1 MALPFREAPVPGPFP
16 EYTHHDALGLAALV
30 RDRQVSPAELAE
42 AAIAAIEAVNPR
54 LNAVVHPMYDH
65 ARVAAARPLPAGPF
79 TGVPFLIKDLLAVIQ
94 GVPMSAGSRAVHGLV
109 PDHDSELIERT
120 RAAGLVLVGKTNTS
134 ELGLAPVTE
143 PVLFGPT
150 ANPWDTAR
158 TPGGSSGGS
167 AAAVA
172 ARMVPMAS
180 GSDGGGSLRIP
191 AAACGVFG
199 LKPTRGRNPAGPDRG
214 ELWSG
219 LAVEHVITRSV
230 RDSAAMLDATAGPD
244 HGAPYHAPP
253 PERAFLGE
261 VSADPG
267 RLRVAFTTRSM
278 LGSHVDRD
286 CVAGVEQTARLLEEL
301 GHRVEEAAPA
311 LERVPFMRAFLAV
324 ISVQVAAD
332 LDEIALLRGR
342 PVSGLVE
349 PATRGL
355 DMIGRCITAAEH
367 EAALRYLHRASRG
380 IGAFFADHDL
390 LLTPTLGS
398 PPVRIGALQPRSVEQ
413 VVLRVMGLLRAGP
426 VMKRLRA
433 LEWVAPRIFDFIG
446 FTPVFNVTGQ
456 PAMSVPL
463 VWSRDGLPIGMHFV
477 ARYGDEATLF
487 RLAGQLERARPWAD
501 RRPPI
506 CAA

>member
-1 MALPFREAPVPGPFP
+1 MSSLLS
-16 EYTHHDALGLAALV
+16 EYTSHDALGLAALV
-30 RDRQVSPAELAE
+30 RDRQVAPSELVE
-42 AAIAAIEAVNPR
+42 AAIAAIAAVNPR
-54 LNAVVHPMYDH
+54 LNAVVHPMYER
-65 ARVAAARPLPAGPF
+65 ARAVAAGPLPGGPF
-79 TGVPFLIKDLLAVIQ
+79 AGVPFLLKDLLAVIA
-94 GVPMSAGSRAVHGLV
+94 GVPLSAGSRAVHGLV
-109 PDHDSELIERT
+109 PDHDSELVERT
-120 RAAGLVLVGKTNTS
+120 RAAGLVFVGKTNTP

-143 PVLFGPT
+143 PALFGPT
-150 ANPWDTAR
+150 ANPWDLTR

-172 ARMVPMAS
+172 ARMVPMAG

-191 AAACGVFG
+191 ASACGVFG

-214 ELWSG
+214 ELWNG
-219 LAVEHVITRSV
+219 LAAEHVITRSV

-253 PERAFLGE
+253 PARPFLGE
-261 VSADPG
+261 VGADPG
-267 RLRVAFTTRSM
+267 RLRVAFTTRSL

-286 CVAGVEQTARLLEEL
+286 CVAGVEETARLLEDL
-301 GHRVEEAAPA
+301 GHQVEDAAPPV
-311 LERVPFMRAFLAV
+311 ERVPFMRAFLTV
-324 ISVQVAAD
+324 ISVQVTAE
-332 LDEIALLRGR
+332 LDEIAALRGR
-342 PVSGLVE
+342 PVNGMVE

-355 DMIGRCITAAEH
+355 DMIGRCVTAAEH
-367 EAALRYLHRASRG
+367 EAALRYLHRASRR
-380 IGAFFADHDL
+380 IGAFFADHDV
-390 LLTPTLGS
+390 LLTPTLGQ

-413 VVLRVMGLLRAGP
+413 LALRVMDLLRAGP

-433 LEWVAPRIFDFIG
+433 VEWLAPRVFDFIG

-463 VWSRDGLPIGMHFV
+463 AWSRDGLPIGMHFA

-487 RLAGQLERARPWAD
+487 RLAAQLERARPWAD

-506 CAA
+506 CAG